1 MSFFRR
7 KSVLK
12 WFVYGV
18 FAVVLLVLQS
28 SRSPALTLW
37 SARADFLPFLVTAL
51 ALYEGPYIAGTL
63 GFFSGLLL
71 AVHGITV
78 EGLACLYLSLVGVVL
93 GWLFDKYFRV
103 NIILPIMAGTLC
115 ILMAEVC
122 KFIFYYRLVYQLSIS
137 AGLLTAAGSLILSVP
152 VGVGVCFATRWL
164 QRFFGEE
171 EQ

>member
-12 WFVYGV
+12 WLVYGV

-28 SRSPALTLW
+28 SRTPGLTLW

-51 ALYEGPYIAGTL
+51 ALYEGPYLAGTM

-71 AVHGITV
+71 AIHGVTI

-103 NIILPIMAGTLC
+103 NILLPILSGAMSL
-115 ILMAEVC
+115 LFAEIC
-122 KFIFYYRLVYQLSIS
+122 KYVFYYRLVHRLSI
-137 AGLLTAAGSLILSVP
+137 GLGALTAVGALALSVP
-152 VGVGVCFATRWL
+152 VGVAVCYATRWL
-164 QRFFGEE
+164 SRFFGED